1 MTVKIK
7 GILFDFGRTLFD
19 YFPSRSVIWSRIAKR
34 LGVDISPD
42 DPRIRMGL
50 KNQVNT
56 YVKMGRPYSRLS
68 TKEFHSLNSRV
79 LEKLGIKSE
88 GTFNIIHE
96 EFEKR
101 RDRYIIYPDCKNT
114 IEKIYLMGIK
124 IGLVSNCD
132 ALKAKTRRP
141 VMKENE
147 ILRFFDTI
155 ILSDEVGLVKPQK
168 KIFDLA
174 LNAIGIQDG
183 SKVIHVGDNLI
194 ADAMG
199 AKNAGLIPALYDP
212 QGFYNSD
219 DNLITIKTLSEIL
232 NYLI

>member
-1 MTVKIK
+1 MTAKIK
-7 GILFDFGRTLFD
+7 GIFFDFGGTLYD
-19 YFPSRSVIWSRIAKR
+19 YYPPNAVIWSRMAKR

-42 DPRIRMGL
+42 DPRIWTGM
-50 KNQVNT
+50 KNQENA
-56 YVKMGRPYSRLS
+56 YVKRDKPFSKLTR
-68 TKEFHSLNSRV
+68 EELNLLNRNV
-79 LEKLGIKSE
+79 LEAIGIKSE

-101 RDRYIIYPDCKNT
+101 RDGYKIYPDCKNT
-114 IEKIYLMGIK
+114 LEKIQLMGIK
-124 IGLVSNCD
+124 IGLLSNCD
-132 ALKAKTRRP
+132 ELHAKSRRP

-147 ILRFFDTI
+147 ILHLFDTI
-155 ILSDEVGLVKPQK
+155 ILSDEVGSVKPQK
-168 KIFDLA
+168 QIFDLA

-199 AKNAGLIPALYDP
+199 AKNTGLIPVLYDP
-212 QGFYNSD
+212 QGFYSD

-232 NYLI
+232 NYLK